1 MKPNQ
6 LKSGISIAIQK
17 TLDSIHSNQPLAED
31 SKSKEFT
38 IKIANSLSER
48 ESVFQLGY
56 SVYLEKGYI
65 QPNSQEWLIQP
76 YDSDPQTIILIVQDK
91 NKNLAGS
98 LTLVFSE
105 SSILPS
111 EKIYGTEINE
121 LRMRGEKL
129 VEISRLIINPE
140 FRNSKEVLILLFN
153 YLAIFTYHI
162 KHYSSLVIEVNPRH
176 KAYYKSLL
184 NFEEIGVEKP
194 CPVVENAPAVL
205 LYLPLTGYQSEV
217 IRCKAV
223 KEHNKRE
230 RSLYAYFLNHEQES
244 LVVYYLVRQLK
255 PMTAEEKQYFGI
267 SEIKKSSS
275 FFFPLH
281 IDT

>member
-17 TLDSIHSNQPLAED
+17 TLDSLHNNQPLVAN
-31 SKSKEFT
+31 SNSKEFT

-65 QPNSQEWLIQP
+65 QPNNQEWLIQP

-91 NKNLAGS
+91 NNNLAGS

-105 SSILPS
+105 SSTLPS
-111 EKIYGTEINE
+111 EKIYGTEINA
-121 LRMRGEKL
+121 LRLRGEKM

-153 YLAIFTYHI
+153 YLSIFSYHI

-194 CPVVENAPAVL
+194 CPIVENAPAVL
-205 LYLPLTGYQSEV
+205 LYLPLAKYQSEV
-217 IRCKAV
+217 IRCKAA
-223 KEHNKRE
+223 KEHNKKE
-230 RSLYAYFLNHEQES
+230 RSLYTYFLNLEQES
-244 LVVYYLVRQLK
+244 LVVYYLDKQVK

-267 SEIKKSSS
+267 SEIEKSSS
-275 FFFPLH
+275 FFFPLY